1 MPPFVFIGGRQGAA
15 GPYRSAAAERALV
28 PGTWHSRAHSP
39 SVRKFFSNQI
49 SITVSLKK
57 YLALNYESERGGGC
71 QEQQHAARGSAQP
84 LDSFVKW

>member
-1 MPPFVFIGGRQGAA
+1 MLSLKSCWAGSEEMPPFVFIGGRQGAA

-49 SITVSLKK
+49 PITVSLKK
-57 YLALNYESERGGGC
+57 IF
-71 QEQQHAARGSAQP
+71 SAK
-84 LDSFVKW
+84 L